1 MSMIVILPNEI
12 DGLAGLEVNLSGSV
26 LDEMDKIASQK
37 TVNVVIPKFH
47 IETSVNLKDSLAE
60 MGVKE
65 IFSSGL
71 PTRLGIL
78 RGSMARIR
86 SPNPTFRTKIIILIL

>member
-1 MSMIVILPNEI
+1 MIVIVIVNCPVKSTALPKWKQTF
-12 DGLAGLEVNLSGSV
+12 LGSV

-37 TVNVVIPKFH
+37 RVNIVISKFK

-86 SPNPTFRTKIIILIL
+86 SPNPTRLHLGLK